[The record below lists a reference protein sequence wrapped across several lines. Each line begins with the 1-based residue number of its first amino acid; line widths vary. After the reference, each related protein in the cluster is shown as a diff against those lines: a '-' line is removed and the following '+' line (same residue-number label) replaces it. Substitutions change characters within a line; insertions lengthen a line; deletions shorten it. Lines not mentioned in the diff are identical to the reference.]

1 MEFSIQKNRPG
12 NLAFSVPTQDAMEKA
27 EDEVTTLCRD
37 QYRKA
42 FPERK
47 EPFEQLEME
56 LKWMKET
63 GTAFHFLI
71 LREAAELSR
80 EEGYPLMANSQWAC
94 SLIAFLLEISQVDPF
109 YLFRS
114 GRFTLGKPYFEIHVA
129 SSVFEQ
135 IAQRLQKKYGNV
147 DAAELHYHT
156 ITVMESK
163 RCERIGKLARKTG
176 ETPSH
181 FGNDV
186 YISVLHTVAEQILA
200 RSLDAKNDNE
210 EEHLPLIRF
219 ASEIKGITECDFDT
233 LVRIFAYDKGTFS
246 EPKRLENLKN
256 PNFFVLREE
265 LVEALQA
272 CDMPYE
278 DAQHLARKGVWHNA
292 GNDERREEDAKLM
305 ERYHVPQE
313 IRDRFSNIWNLQ
325 PAYGC
330 INRLIFMCMEAWY
343 KFHYSKEYEKV
354 CMEEASET

>member
-12 NLAFSVPTQDAMEKA
+12 NLSFSVPTQDAMEKA
-27 EDEVTTLCRD
+27 EDEVAALCRD
-37 QYRKA
+37 KYRKA

-47 EPFEQLEME
+47 EPFTQLEME
-56 LKWMKET
+56 LKQMKET

-71 LREAAELSR
+71 LREAAKLSR
-80 EEGYPLMANSQWAC
+80 EEGYPLMANSKWAC

-129 SSVFEQ
+129 LSVFDQ
-135 IAQRLQKKYGNV
+135 LTQRLQKKFSEV
-147 DAAELHYHT
+147 DAAELRCHT
-156 ITVMESK
+156 ITVMESE
-163 RCERIGKLARKTG
+163 RCERIGKLSRKTG
-176 ETPSH
+176 EPPSH

-186 YISVLHTVAEQILA
+186 YISVLHTVADQILA

-210 EEHLPLIRF
+210 EEGLQLMHF

-246 EPKRLENLKN
+246 ETKRLENLKN

-265 LVEALQA
+265 LEEALQA
-272 CDMPYE
+272 CGMPYE
-278 DAQHLARKGVWHNA
+278 DAQYLAHMGVWHNA
-292 GNDERREEDAKLM
+292 GNDARQEEDAGLM

-313 IRDRFSNIWNLQ
+313 IRDRFSSIWNLQ

-343 KFHYSKEYEKV
+343 RLNYLTEYEQI
-354 CMEEASET
+354 CSEESWT